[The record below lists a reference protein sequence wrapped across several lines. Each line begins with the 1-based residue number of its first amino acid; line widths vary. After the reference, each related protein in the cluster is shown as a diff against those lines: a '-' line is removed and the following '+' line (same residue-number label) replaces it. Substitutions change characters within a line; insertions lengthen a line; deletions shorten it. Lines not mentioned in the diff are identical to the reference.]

1 MNDTGITFS
10 WLGAYISCRVTRL
23 LGGEVIEKTLAASLK
38 RRCLGKVWCK
48 KTKIV
53 SKDAEGQF
61 ALAKDI
67 PDKHKFKLTNFDL
80 RKDFKR
86 K

>member
-1 MNDTGITFS
+1 MIDTGIPFS
-10 WLGAYISCRVTRL
+10 WLGAYIL
-23 LGGEVIEKTLAASLK
+23 AGLLGFLGGEVIEKTLAASLK
-38 RRCLGKVWCK
+38 RRFLGSK

-53 SKDAEGQF
+53 FEDAEGQF

-80 RKDFKR
+80 KKDFKR